1 MNKIV
6 ISGYYGFNNIG
17 DESILKAMIS
27 NLKEKIDGVE
37 ITVLSQKPKLTMENN
52 KVNSVDRRNP
62 FKIIKEIRKC
72 DLLISGG
79 GSLLQDVTSNRSII
93 YYLSILSIG
102 LIFKKKVM
110 IYSQGVG
117 PINNSINQYFTKR
130 ILDKVD
136 FISLRDE
143 ESEELLKR
151 INVTNKNITITADPV
166 IGLKQEDVEIGKNIL
181 IKAGL
186 EDSQKPT
193 VGFAIRG
200 RNKDQ
205 NLENVMAKV
214 SDRIIDELGV
224 NVAFIPFHYG
234 EDIKVLDQ
242 IKNKMGNKAIF
253 LRDKYD
259 LVETLSIMGNFDL
272 LIGIRLH
279 SLIFGAVMST
289 PLIGISYD
297 PKIEGFM
304 ESLNE
309 SIFCHI
315 DDLEEES
322 LFEEI
327 KEKIN
332 NKDEYRLKLHNR
344 IEFLNQSL
352 YKNEEIIL
360 KLLSEG

>member
-6 ISGYYGFNNIG
+6 VSGYYGFNNIG
-17 DESILKAMIS
+17 DESILAAMIT

-37 ITVLSQKPKLTMENN
+37 ITVLSQRPKLTGEDNN
-52 KVNSVDRRNP
+52 VNSIDRRNP
-62 FKIIKEIRKC
+62 FKIIREIKNC

-79 GSLLQDVTSNRSII
+79 GSLLQDITSNRSII
-93 YYLSILSIG
+93 YYLSIILVG
-102 LIFKKKVM
+102 LLFNKKVM

-117 PINNSINQYFTKR
+117 PINKKINRFFTRK
-130 ILDKVD
+130 ILNKVD

-143 ESEELLKR
+143 ESEELLKK
-151 INVTNKNITITADPV
+151 IKVTNKNIIITADPV
-166 IGLKQEDVEIGKNIL
+166 IGLKKQDVELGKEIL
-181 IKAGL
+181 KEAGL
-186 EDSQKPT
+186 EHNERPA

-200 RNKDQ
+200 RDKDE
-205 NLENVMAKV
+205 NLVNVMTKV

-224 NVAFIPFHYG
+224 NVVFIPFHYG

-242 IKNKMGNKAIF
+242 IKAKMNNKAVF

-259 LVETLSIMGNFDL
+259 LVQTLSIMGNFDL

-279 SLIFGAVMST
+279 SLIFGAVMNT

-297 PKIEGFM
+297 PKIGGFM
-304 ESLNE
+304 ETLNQ
-309 SIFCHI
+309 SVFCHI
-315 DDLEEES
+315 DELEEES

-332 NKDEYRLKLHNR
+332 NKDEYRLRLYNR
-344 IEFLNQSL
+344 IEDLNELL

-360 KLLSEG
+360 NLLSER

>member
-6 ISGYYGFNNIG
+6 ISGYYGFDNIG

-27 NLKEKIDGVE
+27 NMKEKIHGVE
-37 ITVLSQKPKLTMENN
+37 ITVLSQTPKLTMEANN
-52 KVNSVDRRNP
+52 VNSIDRRNP
-62 FKIIKEIRKC
+62 FKIIREIRKS

-93 YYLSILSIG
+93 YYLSIIWIG
-102 LIFKKKVM
+102 LLFNKKVM

-117 PINNSINQYFTKR
+117 PINNKLNQYFTKK
-130 ILDKVD
+130 ILNKVD
-136 FISLRDE
+136 FISLRDDD
-143 ESEELLKR
+143 SEELLR
-151 INVTNKNITITADPV
+151 SIGITNKNITITADPV
-166 IGLKQEDVEIGKNIL
+166 IGLKQEDVQLGKEIL
-181 IKAGL
+181 EEAGL
-186 EDSQKPT
+186 ENNHKPT
-193 VGFAIRG
+193 IGFAIRG

-205 NLENVMAKV
+205 KLEKLMAKL
-214 SDRIIDELGV
+214 SDRLIDEMGV
-224 NVAFIPFHYG
+224 NIAFIPFHHG
-234 EDIKVLDQ
+234 EDIKVLDE
-242 IKNKMGNKAIF
+242 IKNNMKNKATI
-253 LRDKYD
+253 LRGKYD

-279 SLIFGAVMST
+279 SLIFGAVMNT
-289 PLIGISYD
+289 PLIAISYD

-304 ESLNE
+304 ESLNQP
-309 SIFCHI
+309 IFCHI

-332 NKDEYRLKLHNR
+332 NKDEYKLKLHNR
-344 IEFLNQSL
+344 IEYLNQSL

-360 KLLSEG
+360 RLLSER